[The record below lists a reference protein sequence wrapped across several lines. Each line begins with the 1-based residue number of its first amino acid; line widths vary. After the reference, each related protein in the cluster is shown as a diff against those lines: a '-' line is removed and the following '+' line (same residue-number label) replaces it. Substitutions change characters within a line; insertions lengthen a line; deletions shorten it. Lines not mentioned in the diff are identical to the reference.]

1 MAAITEAQREER
13 IAAVVARADPR
24 ESTGE
29 VPLDTFS
36 REYYRQV
43 DLEDLDERTPEDLLG
58 ALLSHWQFASQR
70 AKEDWATE
78 FGDGSIAPP
87 LSASAGPK
95 PPRRVET
102 DPEPLSAVPATLP
115 EARVENITGVRTFEH
130 ALKRSPAVWL
140 WLAVGMAAVGFSVLL
155 ASLLIKIG

>member
-1 MAAITEAQREER
+1 MHVAHTLAGKEHWRARRRDRTVHLPRRKHMAAITEAQREER

-70 AKEDWATE
+70 TPGVAKVRVFSPTPGA
-78 FGDGSIAPP
+78 DGWGS
-87 LSASAGPK
+87 
-95 PPRRVET
+95 R
-102 DPEPLSAVPATLP
+102 
-115 EARVENITGVRTFEH
+115 
-130 ALKRSPAVWL
+130 
-140 WLAVGMAAVGFSVLL
+140 
-155 ASLLIKIG
+155 